1 MADAAARKFVQEQL
15 EKAGVQPTD
24 DALFDY
30 AMVTVG
36 LLAEMNTKLHERVAA
51 LRDENKRLKKSRR
64 IDSRRAT
71 KRAIS

>member
-64 IDSRRAT
+64 IDSRRA
-71 KRAIS
+71 KP